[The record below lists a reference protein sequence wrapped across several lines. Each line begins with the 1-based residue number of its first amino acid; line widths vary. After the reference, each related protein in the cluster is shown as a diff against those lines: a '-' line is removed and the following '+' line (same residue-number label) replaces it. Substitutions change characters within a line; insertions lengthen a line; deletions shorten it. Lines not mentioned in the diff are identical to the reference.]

1 MFCDSVPARRN
12 NLKSKD
18 NIEFESLYYEN
29 GSEKFEKK
37 DYLDN
42 LTKILKEKQSLI
54 GIS

>member
-1 MFCDSVPARRN
+1 MPTLKIIYDRDKEIENFKESSYFKLLI

-37 DYLDN
+37 
-42 LTKILKEKQSLI
+42 II
-54 GIS
+54 